1 MQFPRWL
8 SFATIQRVRN
18 LDDAIARA
26 NDSAF
31 GLAAYIWSNDLP
43 SVMRARRELRAGTVW
58 VNTSMARDLRAPFGG
73 FKQSGIGRDGLPG
86 SIELFTEEKST
97 LIPHEPLDLPGMG
110 RG

>member
-1 MQFPRWL
+1 VVEADDNALPLCQQELFGP
-8 SFATIQRVRN
+8 FVTIQRVRN

-58 VNTSMARDLRAPFGG
+58 VNTSMA
-73 FKQSGIGRDGLPG
+73 G